1 MVNKRDMFING
12 KKYEVEDLENY
23 VKNPDAY
30 IAGYTAIDIGQ
41 QFIYPVIP
49 STSNEPGIC
58 IRPNS
63 PILYVT
69 DPPEEDAEQ
78 YRREKMIDYSESGTF
93 KEFIEKQEMV
103 RELEKDIL
111 SSPDNIYVPPEDE
124 NDSAAMKALKKA
136 IIDKH
141 IDLDKYEPRFGSNY
155 SNDKRIFNKNN
166 ISLQMLIRMC
176 NATDIKA
183 SLTLE
188 DQNEDVANPMG
199 SVITVELTSGGNE
212 SE

>member
-30 IAGYTAIDIGQ
+30 ISGYTAIDIGQ
-41 QFIYPVIP
+41 EYIYPVIS
-49 STSNEPGIC
+49 STSTDPGIYVK
-58 IRPNS
+58 PNA
-63 PILYVT
+63 PILYVKN
-69 DPPEEDAEQ
+69 PNEEDAEQ
-78 YRREKMIDYSESGTF
+78 YKREHIIDYNESKTF
-93 KEFIEKQEMV
+93 KEFIQTQEMV
-103 RELEKDIL
+103 RDLEKDIL
-111 SSPDNIYVPPEDE
+111 TSPDNIYVPPEDE

-136 IIDKH
+136 ITDKH

-166 ISLQMLIRMC
+166 ISLQMLVRMC

-188 DQNEDVANPMG
+188 DQNENVANPMG
-199 SVITVELTSGGNE
+199 SVITVELTSKNNE